1 MIILPNR
8 IQGFSCY
15 KIGSKYSLLAQKR
28 TRERTQQSPSRSA
41 KAQTAQY
48 ARGSWNDEHRLPR
61 CTHRR
66 TRHLNIC
73 ASASSSTKYD
83 AALVTIPQEAPSED
97 WAGRALRT
105 LAQGTKQLLSATAHT
120 GAVTRR
126 AVSEGSKDAVRSL
139 VSGLLGEICGQRV
152 VIEGPV
158 RILKDALTLGRVRVG
173 EDLYVQHIVLK
184 ARLEP
189 LLAALKSWGEIP
201 DDEEAPPV
209 FVNSIHVQGV
219 KSKQTNVHGIL
230 QAYSIFRDCRGLVTI
245 GHLKLVSLQANIA
258 YHDAN
263 TGQPVFDQ
271 EADEQKARTIELN
284 RMEFTNVNSRQSLAE
299 LAKTIHVY
307 EEPQQTDEKILAMIP
322 ERIDGAHEKSVKKVV
337 NDFQDWIPPALQ
349 RTLTTASTS
358 STSLAFVENI
368 APVLEGDVAGLVG
381 RGGAALF
388 SQAASLGT
396 SATEFVGVADAGIDV
411 LRAAAGT
418 ELIVDTA
425 LVLALVAQG
434 LPSWFFQ
441 NQGGKLLLKMV
452 ETGIAAAL
460 LKQGNLLKE
469 MVQRQLLERMLSLG
483 LLNKVLDRSDLTRE
497 LIEQG
502 VLRDVLYMGVVE
514 AMLDEEHV
522 PMLTKLLEGE
532 MLQVVVDTRLLQAV
546 KVHA

>member
-1 MIILPNR
+1 MIILPNHVR
-8 IQGFSCY
+8 GFAHD
-15 KIGSKYSLLAQKR
+15 KLGSKYALLGQKR
-28 TRERTQQSPSRSA
+28 TRERTQQIPSRSA
-41 KAQTAQY
+41 KAQNAQY
-48 ARGSWNDEHRLPR
+48 VRGSWNDEHRLPR
-61 CTHRR
+61 RSHRR
-66 TRHLNIC
+66 TRYLNIC
-73 ASASSSTKYD
+73 ASASSSTST
-83 AALVTIPQEAPSED
+83 ASEALVTVPQEAPLED

-105 LAQGTKQLLSATAHT
+105 LAQGTKQLLTATAHT

-126 AVSEGSKDAVRSL
+126 VVSEGSKDAIRSL
-139 VSGLLGEICGQRV
+139 VSGLLGEICGQSV

-158 RILKDALTLGRVRVG
+158 RVLKDALTLGRVRVG
-173 EDLYVQHIVLK
+173 EDLYVHHIVLK

-201 DDEEAPPV
+201 EDEEAPPV

-219 KSKQTNVHGIL
+219 TSKQTHVHGIL

-245 GHLKLVSLQANIA
+245 GHLKLVNLQADVA
-258 YHDAN
+258 YHDAK
-263 TGQPVFDQ
+263 TGQPEFD
-271 EADEQKARTIELN
+271 EETGEQKARTLELN
-284 RMEFTNVNSRQSLAE
+284 RMEFTNINSRQSLAQ
-299 LAKTIHVY
+299 LATTIHVY
-307 EEPQQTDEKILAMIP
+307 EEPQQTEEKILAMLP
-322 ERIDGAHEKSVKKVV
+322 EVGAHEKNVKKVV
-337 NDFQDWIPPALQ
+337 HEFQDWIPPALQ

-358 STSLAFVENI
+358 TGSLAFVENL

-388 SQAASLGT
+388 SQAASFGT
-396 SATEFVGVADAGIDV
+396 SATEIVGVADAGIDV

-425 LVLALVAQG
+425 LVFALVAQG

-469 MVQRQLLERMLSLG
+469 MRFE
-483 LLNKVLDRSDLTRE
+483 RE

-502 VLRDVLYMGVVE
+502 VLRDVLYTGVVE
-514 AMLDEEHV
+514 AMLDEDHV

-546 KVHA
+546 RVHA